1 MSRTRFCDSSAVAA
15 LIRAS
20 KAIAAAGAQL
30 RLIVTAPAVQ
40 RVLRL
45 TGADTILSVHT
56 SIADATRQPDK

>member
-30 RLIVTAPAVQ
+30 RLIVTAPRDNQ
-40 RVLRL
+40 TNRVK
-45 TGADTILSVHT
+45 G
-56 SIADATRQPDK
+56 